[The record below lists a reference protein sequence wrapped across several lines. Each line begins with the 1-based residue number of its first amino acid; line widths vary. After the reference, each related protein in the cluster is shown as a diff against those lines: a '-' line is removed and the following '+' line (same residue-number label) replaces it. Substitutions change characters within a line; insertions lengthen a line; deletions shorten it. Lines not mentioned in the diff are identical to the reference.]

1 MCHGRSKD
9 VLCPIAVKCVDGR
22 HQGDMTSVTL
32 SSGGARAA
40 KGLEVV
46 KEMPLG
52 EGEGYSVV
60 RSHSVTGV

>member
-1 MCHGRSKD
+1 MAVPRML
-9 VLCPIAVKCVDGR
+9 LCPLAVKCVDGR

-32 SSGGARAA
+32 SFGGARAA

-52 EGEGYSVV
+52 EG
-60 RSHSVTGV
+60 

>member
-1 MCHGRSKD
+1 MSWLPCLSGW
-9 VLCPIAVKCVDGR
+9 R

-40 KGLEVV
+40 KGVEVV

-60 RSHSVTGV
+60 RSDSVTGV

>member
-1 MCHGRSKD
+1 MAVPRML
-9 VLCPIAVKCVDGR
+9 LCPIAVKCVDGR

-32 SSGGARAA
+32 SFGGARAA

-52 EGEGYSVV
+52 EG
-60 RSHSVTGV
+60 